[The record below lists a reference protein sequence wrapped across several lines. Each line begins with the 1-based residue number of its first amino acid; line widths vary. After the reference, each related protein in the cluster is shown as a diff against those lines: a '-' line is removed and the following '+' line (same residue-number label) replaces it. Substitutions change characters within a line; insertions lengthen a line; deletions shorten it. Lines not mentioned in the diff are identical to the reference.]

1 LSERTKKKGV
11 KSRNEGLKMMNF
23 HVPPELYRRFKLRVL
38 RERVTVRAVA
48 NAFLTAYVKGEF
60 ELEEKRID
68 VKEG

>member
-1 LSERTKKKGV
+1 MLQKKKKRLEG
-11 KSRNEGLKMMNF
+11 RNQGLKMMNF

-60 ELEEKRID
+60 ELEEKRAD
-68 VKEG
+68 AKEG

>member
-1 LSERTKKKGV
+1 MTKKKE
-11 KSRNEGLKMMNF
+11 KKDRNQGLKMMNF
-23 HVPPELYRRFKLRVL
+23 HVSPELYRRFKLRTI

-60 ELEEKRID
+60 ELEEKRAD

>member
-1 LSERTKKKGV
+1 MGKKQKKAEG
-11 KSRNEGLKMMNF
+11 RNQGLKMMNF

-60 ELEEKRID
+60 VLEEE
-68 VKEG
+68 KEPGSQKG